1 MANSV
6 KKIGLLTSGG
16 DSQGMN
22 AAVYS
27 VARYALS
34 RGLEVYMILDG
45 YQGLID
51 GNVRAVVPKDLDAM
65 IHRGGTIIGTSR
77 CAEMRTIEGRQK
89 AHATLEKF
97 GIDGLVVIGGDG
109 SFQGAKLLTTEF
121 GVLTMG
127 IPGTIDNDLAYTD
140 YTLGFDSAVNV
151 CINAIKNLRDTMTP
165 NDRTCIVEVMGRN
178 CGDMALYAGI
188 ASGAEIILVP
198 EVEWS
203 VDGVVA
209 KLKAN
214 HDAGKVDNIIVLS
227 EGAGSARQLLTD
239 INEHMDIN
247 IRDMV
252 LGHLQRGG
260 DASLF
265 DRMLGLRMGQ
275 RAVDCLLEGKTSRV
289 VGIKNNE
296 IIDMDMIEALS
307 QVDVLDKELY
317 KFACQ
322 LVEF

>member
-1 MANSV
+1 MANAV
-6 KKIGLLTSGG
+6 NRIGMLTSGG

-22 AAVYS
+22 AAVYA
-27 VARYALS
+27 VARYAL
-34 RGLEVYMILDG
+34 GKGIEVFLIQDG

-51 GNVRAVVPKDLDAM
+51 GDIRAVVAKDLDAM

-77 CAEMRTIEGRQK
+77 CPEMRTPEGRQK
-89 AHATLEKF
+89 AHANLVKY

-198 EVEWS
+198 EVEWT
-203 VDGVVA
+203 VDQVVA
-209 KLKAN
+209 KLKSN
-214 HDAGKVDNIIVLS
+214 HDAGKVDNIIVIS
-227 EGAGSARQLLTD
+227 EGAGSARQLLAD
-239 INEHMDIN
+239 INERMDIN

-275 RAVDCLLEGKTSRV
+275 CAVDCLLEGKTSRV
-289 VGIKNNE
+289 VGIQKNK
-296 IIDMDMIEALS
+296 IIDLDMIEALA
-307 QVDVLDKELY
+307 QIDVLDKDLY
-317 KFACQ
+317 DFANQ
-322 LVEF
+322 LVKF

>member
-1 MANSV
+1 MAKAV
-6 KKIGLLTSGG
+6 TRIGMLTSGG

-27 VARYALS
+27 VSRYALS
-34 RGLEVYMILDG
+34 KGLEVYMVLDG

-51 GNVRAVVPKDLDAM
+51 GNIRAVVAKDLDNM
-65 IHRGGTIIGTSR
+65 IHRGGTVIGTSR
-77 CAEMRTIEGRQK
+77 CPAMRTPEGRAK
-89 AHATLEKF
+89 AEANLKKF
-97 GIDGLVVIGGDG
+97 GLDGLVVIGGDG

-151 CINAIKNLRDTMTP
+151 CISAIKNLRDTMSA
-165 NDRTCIVEVMGRN
+165 NDRTCVVEVMGRH

-188 ASGAEIILVP
+188 ASGAEVILVP
-198 EVEWS
+198 EVEWT
-203 VDGVVA
+203 VDEVVA
-209 KLKAN
+209 KLVAN
-214 HDAGKVDNIIVLS
+214 REHGKMDNIIVLS
-227 EGAGSARQLLTD
+227 EGTGSAKQLVAD
-239 INEHMDIN
+239 INERMEIN

-260 DASLF
+260 DATLF

-275 RAVDCLLEGKTSRV
+275 TAVDCLLEGKTSRV

-296 IIDMDMIEALS
+296 IIDLDMVEALS
-307 QVDVLDKELY
+307 QPMTFDKALYQLACDVV
-317 KFACQ
+317 KF
-322 LVEF
+322 